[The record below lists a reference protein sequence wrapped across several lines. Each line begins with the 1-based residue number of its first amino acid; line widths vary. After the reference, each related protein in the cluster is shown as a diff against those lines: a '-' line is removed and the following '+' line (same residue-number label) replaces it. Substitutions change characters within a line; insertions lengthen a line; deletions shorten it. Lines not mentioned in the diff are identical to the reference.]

1 MSAGAHTVT
10 VAPSF
15 ERSTPADN
23 SELSDATRRLI
34 RVTSFGALA
43 LYGVIRWGTLV
54 SPTPTWRLVGLVVLA
69 VVLAASAPPLRT
81 FGLWAPI
88 MVAVGICLLA
98 FPVAGLQWHSFVH
111 LRIAVSA
118 RHIGNGLEALP
129 NALVPY
135 SGTSHEVRLVI
146 ALGAAILLLD
156 SALVLAFAPAAFG
169 DARRA
174 GAALPLIALAVVPA
188 TLVRP
193 EFPYL
198 QGLVLFALLAL
209 FMWGERIRREA
220 FGPAL
225 AFAALAGIVA
235 ALAAPRLDQHKPLL
249 NYRAWTGT
257 VAHFRVD
264 SFDWNQTYGP
274 LHWPHS
280 GHQVMTV
287 RAKSGDY
294 WKAENLDVFNGT
306 DWVTETTG
314 SEPALPPP
322 SAASVARWTQS
333 IRVTITGMSTTDVI
347 APGQAVQPNDVPGGV
362 LEGAD
367 PGLWVADRELGPG
380 TSYQVTSYSPH
391 PSAAQLSHAG
401 MHYPWTALSED
412 LSLTVPGADLFA
424 SEYPTARFGPF
435 HAPTKTFGPFDA
447 PSRTRLS
454 QGGVPVPGPSIGTL
468 MAASPYA
475 AAYVLAQHLAA
486 ESKTPY
492 AFVAN
497 VLRYLSHGY
506 TYNQNPALT
515 DYPLATFLFKDKKGY
530 CQQFSG
536 SMALLLRMGGVPARV
551 AAGFTAGNL
560 NRTTGQ
566 WDVTDIDAHAWV
578 EVWFPH
584 YGWVRFDPTPTVA
597 PARGGQTSPGLAKI
611 LPGGSGALPTP
622 ISHGNGSS
630 STLSVSNRHG
640 SGSSMTPLLIVPVLA
655 ILVALGLLART
666 LLRPAP
672 DTDDLLAEL
681 ERALARTRRPL
692 QAQTT
697 LAALEHRFRDSA
709 AAADYIRSLRLI
721 RYGSGEHAPTTHGRR
736 ALRAQLRDGLGLSG
750 RLRALW
756 ALPPRLPLHLRRRAG
771 H

>member
-23 SELSDATRRLI
+23 RELSDSARHVIRLA
-34 RVTSFGALA
+34 SFSALA

-69 VVLAASAPPLRT
+69 AVLAGSAPRLRP

-88 MVAVGICLLA
+88 LVACGICLLA

-111 LRIAVSA
+111 LRLAVSA
-118 RHIGNGLEALP
+118 RHIGDGLEALP

-135 SGTSHEVRLVI
+135 SGTSHAVRLVI
-146 ALGAAILLLD
+146 ALGAAVLLLD

-225 AFAALAGIVA
+225 GFAALAGIVA

-257 VAHFRVD
+257 AQHVRVD
-264 SFDWNQTYGP
+264 AFDWNQTYGP
-274 LHWPHS
+274 LHWPHV

-287 RAKSGDY
+287 AAKTGDY
-294 WKAENLDVFNGT
+294 WKAENLDVFNGI
-306 DWVTETTG
+306 DWVAGTTTSG
-314 SEPALPPP
+314 PALPPP
-322 SAASVARWTQS
+322 SQASVARWTQS
-333 IRVTITGMSTTDVI
+333 VRVTVTGMTTPDVI
-347 APGQAVQPNDVPGGV
+347 APGEAGQPIGVSGGV
-362 LEGAD
+362 LAGLD
-367 PGLWVADRELGPG
+367 PGRWVAARELSPG
-380 TSYQVTSYSPH
+380 SSYQVTSYSPH

-401 MHYPWTALSED
+401 LAYPWTALSDD
-412 LSLTVPGADLFA
+412 LALSVPGQYSLLDQYTQAI
-424 SEYPTARFGPF
+424 FGPF
-435 HAPTKTFGPFDA
+435 HAPTTA
-447 PSRTRLS
+447 HLL
-454 QGGVPVPGPSIGTL
+454 QGGVPVHGPSISKL
-468 MAASPYA
+468 LADSPYA

-486 ESKTPY
+486 ESRTPY
-492 AFVAN
+492 ALVEN

-506 TYNQNPALT
+506 TYNQNPPLT
-515 DYPLATFLFKDKKGY
+515 NYPLATFLFKDKKGY

-536 SMALLLRMGGVPARV
+536 AMALLLRMGGVPARV
-551 AAGFTAGNL
+551 AAGFTSGNF
-560 NRTTGQ
+560 NRATGQ

-584 YGWVRFDPTPTVA
+584 YGWVRFDPTPAVA

-611 LPGGSGALPTP
+611 LPGGNGSLPAP

-630 STLSVSNRHG
+630 GAGSVSTRHG
-640 SGSSMTPLLIVPVLA
+640 SGSSTTPLLIVPALA
-655 ILVALGLLART
+655 ILVALGLLGRT

-709 AAADYIRSLRLI
+709 AAAGYIRALRLI
-721 RYGSGEHAPTTHGRR
+721 RYSGAEQKPTAHGRR
-736 ALRAQLRDGLGLSG
+736 ALRAQLRDGLGVSG